1 MLFQTPERFKEII
14 IMPIPKKLELQHRI
28 DNALNIINALVYYD
42 SDVSQDTKEILIQVI
57 DILKGSYSK
66 K

>member
-1 MLFQTPERFKEII
+1 
-14 IMPIPKKLELQHRI
+14 MPIPKKLELQHRI

-57 DILKGSYSK
+57 DILKGSYSRETP
-66 K
+66 

>member
-1 MLFQTPERFKEII
+1 
-14 IMPIPKKLELQHRI
+14 MPIPKKLELQHRI

-57 DILKGSYSK
+57 DILKGNYSNQSGEWIQK
-66 K
+66 